1 MFSKL
6 KQRLWLSPKCFWLWK
21 YPCKPRCFFAYN
33 FFLLQYAKIKR
44 NLHKIIAICGKIN
57 QSLLTSSSSDR
68 RQWSRETALCQDQM
82 RVVGSIPPWTN
93 QASNSLLEQLYN
105 ALIRNSLENQHLKV
119 WLTAIL
125 SGLYTKTKIL

>member
-6 KQRLWLSPKCFWLWK
+6 RTEVMVEPKVLLTMKVPLQTPLLFCLQ
-21 YPCKPRCFFAYN
+21 

-93 QASNSLLEQLYN
+93 QASNSFWEQLYN
-105 ALIRNSLENQHLKV
+105 ALIRNSLENQHLESMINSNIIWPV
-119 WLTAIL
+119 HEN
-125 SGLYTKTKIL
+125 